1 MSDAFDAGS
10 TAGTDSRT
18 GTDTHAGTGTGTE
31 SMPNGRRVPD
41 WVILSIACVAQF
53 MVVLDV
59 SIVNV
64 ALPSIGRDLHYS
76 PTGLQWVVNA
86 YVLTFAGFLLLGG
99 RAADLFG
106 RRRVYLFGLG
116 LFTVASLVGGLAQN
130 SAWLTTARAVQ
141 GIGGAFLSP
150 ATLTIIVTTFSGVRM
165 AKALGIW
172 SAVAGAGG
180 AAGSILGGVL
190 TAEISWRWVLFV
202 NIPIGVAATVAALL
216 YLTEAKRNVR
226 DENSP
231 KLDIGGAITVTAGL
245 GALIYAIVGTDTHA
259 WGSTYTLS
267 FLGVAAVLLAIFA
280 FIQLKVAS
288 TPLVPFRLFRSRS
301 VTGANTVMFLVGAA
315 FFSMWYFLSLY
326 LQNVLGFGALKAGL
340 SFLPMAISIIIGAQV
355 GSRLLPRFGVRPLL
369 FSGTV
374 LVVAGF
380 TWHSRIQAHSTYWDH
395 VFGPGCVI
403 SLALGLLFT
412 PLASAATAEVHFS
425 EAGLASGVLNTARQM
440 GGSVGL
446 AVLATIAIDRTHS
459 LLGGGSVSADVAL
472 TSGYSRAF
480 AVAAALG
487 VVAFLAS
494 FIVPSL
500 RPKRAAESNSEHTF
514 EAVVDGEEGQLPS
527 LDPIGPAGTGA
538 DVSAADISGP
548 A

>member
-1 MSDAFDAGS
+1 MSDAP
-10 TAGTDSRT
+10 GTDD
-18 GTDTHAGTGTGTE
+18 GTLST
-31 SMPNGRRVPD
+31 PRGRRVPD
-41 WVILSIACVAQF
+41 WVILVIACVAQF

-116 LFTVASLVGGLAQN
+116 LFTVASLVGGFAQN

-150 ATLTIIVTTFSGVRM
+150 ATLTIIVTTFSGARM
-165 AKALGIW
+165 AKALGVW

-190 TAEISWRWVLFV
+190 TAEVSWRWVLFV
-202 NIPIGVAATVAALL
+202 NIPIGVAASVAALV
-216 YLTEAKRNVR
+216 YLTEAKRQQAGER
-226 DENSP
+226 PP
-231 KLDIGGAITVTAGL
+231 KLDVAGAITVTAGL
-245 GALIYAIVGTDTHA
+245 GALIYAIVGTDTHV

-267 FLGVAAVLLAIFA
+267 ILAVAAALLAVFT

-301 VTGANTVMFLVGAA
+301 VTGSNVVMFLIGAA

-340 SFLPMAISIIIGAQV
+340 AFLPMAIAIIIGAQV
-355 GSRLLPRFGVRPLL
+355 SSRLLPRTGVRPLML
-369 FSGTV
+369 TGTF
-374 LVVAGF
+374 LAAAGF
-380 TWHSRIQAHSTYWDH
+380 IWLSQIHAHSTYWGH
-395 VFGPGCVI
+395 VFGPGCTI

-412 PLASAATAEVHFS
+412 PLASAATSGIPFN
-425 EAGLASGVLNTARQM
+425 EAGLASGVLNTSRQV

-446 AVLATIAIDRTHS
+446 AVLATIAINRTHS
-459 LLGGGSVSADVAL
+459 VLHRGTGSVTPAVAT
-472 TSGYSRAF
+472 TSGYARAF
-480 AVAAALG
+480 EVAAVLG
-487 VVAFLAS
+487 VVAFAAS
-494 FIVPSL
+494 FIVPFVG
-500 RPKRAAESNSEHTF
+500 RRRAPVTVPSGGDDKQPLAE
-514 EAVVDGEEGQLPS
+514 VVAQGDGPV
-527 LDPIGPAGTGA
+527 P
-538 DVSAADISGP
+538 
-548 A
+548 

>member
-1 MSDAFDAGS
+1 MTTAPEATEGLLS
-10 TAGTDSRT
+10 T
-18 GTDTHAGTGTGTE
+18 
-31 SMPNGRRVPD
+31 PNGRRVPD

-116 LFTVASLVGGLAQN
+116 LFTLASLVGGLAQN
-130 SAWLTTARAVQ
+130 AAWLTTARAVQ
-141 GIGGAFLSP
+141 GVGGAFLSP
-150 ATLTIIVTTFSGVRM
+150 ATLTIIVTTFSGARM
-165 AKALGIW
+165 AKALGVW

-190 TAEISWRWVLFV
+190 TAELSWRWVLFV
-202 NIPIGVAATVAALL
+202 NIPIGTAASIAALV
-216 YLTEAKRNVR
+216 YLTEAKREAR
-226 DENSP
+226 DEHAP
-231 KLDIGGAITVTAGL
+231 KLDITGAITVTAGL

-267 FLGVAAVLLAIFA
+267 ILAAAVVLLAIFT
-280 FIQLKVAS
+280 FTQLKVAS

-301 VTGANTVMFLVGAA
+301 VTGANIVMFLVGAA

-340 SFLPMAISIIIGAQV
+340 AFFPMAATIIIGAQV
-355 GSRLLPRFGVRPLL
+355 SSRLLPRVGVRTLL
-369 FSGTV
+369 LAGTV
-374 LVVAGF
+374 LVVVGF
-380 TWHSRIQAHSTYWDH
+380 AWLSRIQFHSTYWGH
-395 VFGPGCVI
+395 VFGPGCII

-412 PLASAATAEVHFS
+412 PLASAATSGVHYS

-446 AVLATIAIDRTHS
+446 AVLATIAIDRTHAV
-459 LLGGGSVSADVAL
+459 LQGRGGSLSADAAL

-480 AVAAALG
+480 TLAAILG
-487 VVAFLAS
+487 LAAFAAS
-494 FIVPSL
+494 FIVPALHPHRQPSSE
-500 RPKRAAESNSEHTF
+500 AEETF
-514 EAVVDGEEGQLPS
+514 ESVVDGEESELPHD
-527 LDPIGPAGTGA
+527 DPLPQQSAG
-538 DVSAADISGP
+538 
-548 A
+548 